1 LIYYLQN
8 NINTDIYNNN
18 ILKKLNQ
25 MGCGC
30 KKKKPVVT
38 TQSSNQSTTQS
49 SNQSTTQS
57 SNQSNNSGN

>member
-1 LIYYLQN
+1 
-8 NINTDIYNNN
+8 
-18 ILKKLNQ
+18 

-30 KKKKPVVT
+30 KKKKPVVGKPT
-38 TQSSNQSTTQS
+38 NVSSTTQS

>member
-1 LIYYLQN
+1 
-8 NINTDIYNNN
+8 
-18 ILKKLNQ
+18 

-30 KKKKPVVT
+30 KKKKPVVGKPTNVSST

>member
-8 NINTDIYNNN
+8 IINTDIYNNN

-30 KKKKPVVT
+30 KKKKPVVGKPT
-38 TQSSNQSTTQS
+38 NESSTT
-49 SNQSTTQS
+49 QSTTQS

>member
-1 LIYYLQN
+1 
-8 NINTDIYNNN
+8 
-18 ILKKLNQ
+18 